1 MSIMSNLYLIS
12 GTDQFIIRKKASEM
26 LEALCG
32 HPPEENPNLEIV
44 HGDSSDRKPYE
55 MIKEIIGSINTPA
68 FFGDKKIIWLK
79 RFDFTQVSKSKPL
92 KDSIDNLVKLLK
104 KGVPDD
110 IILVIDGI
118 GVDRRSALF
127 KVCQK
132 SGEIFHFEKVDS
144 AKDRNWEKS
153 MYAKVMQTCQDL
165 EISIAP
171 DAARFLA
178 ETAGTDTGRVV
189 SEIQKVSAFAYP
201 RTNVTIDDCRA
212 ICSVT
217 PEAAGWAF
225 ANALGDKN
233 LTRALDSLNT
243 LFNNKSFG
251 IAVLYSVISLFKDLI
266 SIKTAAEKLSI
277 PPNINSN
284 GFQSKLASIH
294 PQLKES
300 LNGHMILKSHPYR
313 AWMLFMQSAK
323 FADAKLAKI
332 LTELLKVNRQLVSGG
347 CDQRIALE
355 LLALKICTD

>member
-1 MSIMSNLYLIS
+1 MANLYLIS
-12 GTDQFIIRKKASEM
+12 GTDQFSIRKKASAM
-26 LEALCG
+26 LESLCG

-44 HGDSSDRKPYE
+44 HGDSSEMKPYE
-55 MIKEIIGSINTPA
+55 MLKEVISSINTPA

-79 RFDFTQVSKSKPL
+79 RFDFTQVAKAKKL
-92 KDSIDNLVKLLK
+92 KQAVDDLVKLLK
-104 KGVPDD
+104 KGVPED
-110 IILVIDGI
+110 IILVIDGV

-127 KVCQK
+127 KTSQK
-132 SGEIFHFEKVDS
+132 TGEIFHFEKIDA
-144 AKDRNWEKS
+144 AKDRNWEKNI
-153 MYAKVMQTCQDL
+153 YAKVMQVSQ
-165 EISIAP
+165 EASISIAP

-189 SEIQKVSAFAYP
+189 SEIAKVSAFVYP

-212 ICSVT
+212 ICSLT

-233 LTRALDSLNT
+233 LVRSLDALNT

-251 IAVLYSVISLFKDLI
+251 IAVLYSVIGLFKDLI

-277 PPNINSN
+277 PPNINAN
-284 GFQSKLASIH
+284 GFQSKLAGIH
-294 PQLKES
+294 PQIKES
-300 LNGHMILKSHPYR
+300 LNGHMILKTHPYR
-313 AWMLFMQSAK
+313 AWMLFSQSAK
-323 FADAKLAKI
+323 FPDTKLANI

-355 LLALKICTD
+355 LLAIKICTN